1 MIPSFTLVGVRYL
14 PHFYPTLPF
23 LQLLLWSPTPCLTTE
38 VFFKICLHILK
49 NMIYI
54 PVSNYYSLYVYV
66 FMTEYLELDNQL
78 GVHLWGRLILPLS
91 TVMIA

>member
-1 MIPSFTLVGVRYL
+1 
-14 PHFYPTLPF
+14 
-23 LQLLLWSPTPCLTTE
+23 
-38 VFFKICLHILK
+38 
-49 NMIYI
+49 MIYI